1 MVYSAIYINSYW
13 CRIHT
18 NKALHIPS
26 KPAPSTSP
34 AQPTFP
40 ASPTS
45 PTFPA
50 QPTSPTKPSLIK
62 LNQIKCIDYDL
73 GGKCKIDFGL

>member
-18 NKALHIPS
+18 NKALHIP
-26 KPAPSTSP
+26 TSP
-34 AQPTFP
+34 AQPTP
-40 ASPTS
+40 PT
-45 PTFPA
+45 
-50 QPTSPTKPSLIK
+50 QPSLIK
-62 LNQIKCIDYDL
+62 LNQITCIDYDL

>member
-26 KPAPSTSP
+26 KPAQPTSPTSP
-34 AQPTFP
+34 A
-40 ASPTS
+40 S

-50 QPTSPTKPSLIK
+50 QPTPPTKPSLIK

>member
-18 NKALHIPS
+18 NKALHIP
-26 KPAPSTSP
+26 
-34 AQPTFP
+34 
-40 ASPTS
+40 
-45 PTFPA
+45 A
-50 QPTSPTKPSLIK
+50 QPTSSAPPTQPSLIK
-62 LNQIKCIDYDL
+62 LNQITCIEYDL

>member
-26 KPAPSTSP
+26 KPAQPT
-34 AQPTFP
+34 QPTFP
-40 ASPTS
+40 APS
-45 PTFPA
+45 
-50 QPTSPTKPSLIK
+50 TSPTKPSLIK

>member
-13 CRIHT
+13 CRIYT

-26 KPAPSTSP
+26 KPAQP
-34 AQPTFP
+34 AQPAP
-40 ASPTS
+40 PT
-45 PTFPA
+45 
-50 QPTSPTKPSLIK
+50 QPSKTSLIK
-62 LNQIKCIDYDL
+62 LNQITCIDYDL

>member
-26 KPAPSTSP
+26 KPAQPT
-34 AQPTFP
+34 QPTFP
-40 ASPTS
+40 APSTSPTQ

-50 QPTSPTKPSLIK
+50 PSTSPTKPSLIK

>member
-26 KPAPSTSP
+26 KPS
-34 AQPTFP
+34 QPTP
-40 ASPTS
+40 PTPPTS
-45 PTFPA
+45 PI
-50 QPTSPTKPSLIK
+50 SPTKPSLIK
-62 LNQIKCIDYDL
+62 LNQITCIDYDL